1 MEMMQYVE
9 KQKNYRFN
17 KKLEGTALVTVGV
30 KIWR

>member
-1 MEMMQYVE
+1 MMQYAE

-30 KIWR
+30 KI